1 MIFGYF
7 DKGRPYIEA
16 RLTIPTLECDR
27 HIPLVFDT
35 GADSTI
41 LMPQEGTRFQIN
53 YERLRFD
60 GTASGMG
67 GVVNHSVV
75 DASISFWSDLAVY
88 NYRINLLVCPP
99 EENLMAIPSLLGR
112 DVINKWR
119 VTYDGPNSVLS
130 AEDVNYGRR

>member
-7 DKGRPYIEA
+7 GEGRPYIGA

-27 HIPLVFDT
+27 HIAFVFDT

-41 LMPQEGTRFQIN
+41 LMPREGTRLQIN

-75 DASISFWSDLAVY
+75 DASISFWSHLVAY
-88 NYRINLLVCPP
+88 SYRINLVVCPP

-112 DVINKWR
+112 DVIDKWR
-119 VTYDGPNSVLS
+119 VIYDRPNSVLS
-130 AEDVNYGRR
+130 AEDVNYGQR